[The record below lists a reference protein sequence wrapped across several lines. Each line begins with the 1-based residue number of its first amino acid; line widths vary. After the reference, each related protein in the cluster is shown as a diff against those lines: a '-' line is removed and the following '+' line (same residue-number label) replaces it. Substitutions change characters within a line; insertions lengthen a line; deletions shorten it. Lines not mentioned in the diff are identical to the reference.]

1 MLKLMDAG
9 FAAPA
14 DGSGSMLLSAL
25 RGAPRSL
32 VPYVLANGTCAVAPS
47 AGTEMMARGEL
58 PGWGLVFGSF
68 VSKNEASTRIKENR
82 SALEDVVRA
91 GKPAILARTSIATHR
106 YSALLVGLEQDDA
119 GSACRPLQAMGIYC
133 LARSEEH
140 TSELQSQMR

>member
-1 MLKLMDAG
+1 MRKLMDAG

-68 VSKNEASTRIKENR
+68 VNKNEASTRSKENR
-82 SALEDVVRA
+82 PAPEAVRRA
-91 GKPAILARTSIATHR
+91 GK
-106 YSALLVGLEQDDA
+106 
-119 GSACRPLQAMGIYC
+119 QAPR
-133 LARSEEH
+133 AH
-140 TSELQSQMR
+140 T